1 MPVLK
6 AEVKALIVT
15 ALACYDTPSQ
25 VAEQVK
31 EEFGLDLPRQHIETY
46 NPTRHQGKNLSK
58 SWRALFD
65 KTREEFKAGLIDIP
79 IAQRHYRLKV
89 MQRIMVKAES
99 SGNRA
104 LALQTIE
111 QAAKETGDV
120 YVNHPRGGSDNSP
133 DAGKLVIEGGLPD

>member
-1 MPVLK
+1 MPILK
-6 AEVKALIVT
+6 PDVKAHIVV

-25 VAEQVK
+25 VADSVK
-31 EEFGLDLPRQHIETY
+31 DEFGLTITRMQVAVYD
-46 NPTRHQGKNLSK
+46 PTKSQGKHLSK
-58 SWRALFD
+58 QWRELFA

-79 IAQRHYRLKV
+79 IAQRHYRLRV
-89 MQRIMVKAES
+89 MQRIVTKAERQ
-99 SGNRA
+99 GNRA

-111 QAAKETGDV
+111 QAAKETGDI